1 MAREQDG
8 GRLTMEMPPPPLHHR
23 PPATSRCGAD
33 SACPGTLTIGFVAVG
48 RLNANQ
54 DVLVQQV
61 LGVRD
66 DGLQLHREGHTVRA
80 ARSGTSGGRLP
91 AQMRGVPEQTGL
103 QVFLLTTFEFLFF
116 MSKTVGRNHTST
128 LSSTRGSLLSL
139 SPHQSYCTPGEIW
152 TPSVPHVPTSL
163 PSFPLPCIPQHHG
176 GGGRTDKKVAMG
188 PGTGSK
194 CTPLPTPGFPL
205 AGGIA
210 GGIAGGTK
218 ACPPS
223 GQDLRAEE
231 SPGVSCR
238 LLEGGSANDKHIS
251 RAPALPRSSCCSEG
265 LLAPSCPAGPA
276 QGTFVSG
283 SAPHQ
288 CRAAPVQAQGGAVCV
303 H

>member
-1 MAREQDG
+1 
-8 GRLTMEMPPPPLHHR
+8 MEMPPPPLHHR
-23 PPATSRCGAD
+23 PPATSRCGTD

-80 ARSGTSGGRLP
+80 AHSGTGGGRLP

-103 QVFLLTTFEFLFF
+103 QVFLLTTYEFLLF
-116 MSKTVGRNHTST
+116 MSKIVGRNHTST
-128 LSSTRGSLLSL
+128 LSSMRGSLVSL

-176 GGGRTDKKVAMG
+176 GGGQTDTKVAMG

-194 CTPLPTPGFPL
+194 CTPLPTPGFPP
-205 AGGIA
+205 AGGIV

-218 ACPPS
+218 ACPPECPTGCWGVAQQMTS
-223 GQDLRAEE
+223 TYTELQPCPAPPTAARDCWLPAARLAWLRA
-231 SPGVSCR
+231 R
-238 LLEGGSANDKHIS
+238 LCQALHLASVGPHPCKH
-251 RAPALPRSSCCSEG
+251 REG
-265 LLAPSCPAGPA
+265 LC
-276 QGTFVSG
+276 
-283 SAPHQ
+283 
-288 CRAAPVQAQGGAVCV
+288 VCTSS
-303 H
+303 